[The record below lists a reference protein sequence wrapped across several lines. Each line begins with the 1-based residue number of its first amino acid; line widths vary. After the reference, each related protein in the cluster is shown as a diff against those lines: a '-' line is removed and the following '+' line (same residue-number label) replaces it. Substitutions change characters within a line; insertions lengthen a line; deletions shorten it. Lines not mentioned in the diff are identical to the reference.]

1 MNYTINC
8 YFIND
13 VCKADMDISYLNNF
27 KKKDYLVDF
36 GTSGNI
42 ILKCSSKQQDVRI
55 GTGFMWLRTGKSRG
69 LLLT

>member
-1 MNYTINC
+1 
-8 YFIND
+8 
-13 VCKADMDISYLNNF
+13 MDISYLNNF